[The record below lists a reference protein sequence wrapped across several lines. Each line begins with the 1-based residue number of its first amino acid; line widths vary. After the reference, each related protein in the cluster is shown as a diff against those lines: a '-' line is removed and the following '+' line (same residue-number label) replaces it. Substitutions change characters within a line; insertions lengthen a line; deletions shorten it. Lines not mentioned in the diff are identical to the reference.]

1 MTSIMDWPQPHIGR
15 NPGASLGTERDQTAE
30 LLSELAGCETDKAAV
45 QLALGRASDAVD
57 AELCIYA
64 DGNLTES
71 ATSDPALVV
80 PVFGRLRGHLVLTR
94 AGRAFEDGERDRI
107 QTIARALSLFKPGAG
122 PEALIGRLALQ
133 EELAQAVE
141 EGQIQA
147 HYLPKV
153 DLRSA
158 RVTGVEALARWLHP
172 DRGELAAGE
181 FVDLAEAGGLM
192 PALTERIVQLS
203 TLATGDWWRSGL
215 RLQLSVN
222 LPASA
227 LTEPDPA
234 LDELVSAALV
244 SRGLPFDALRLE
256 ITEDAIM
263 AAPDAAQTLERL
275 KSLGVTISID
285 DFGTG
290 RTSLGQL
297 NDLPVDE
304 LKIDRSFT
312 RTLTR
317 GEGKGIVRSTIQL
330 ARQMDLQVV
339 AEGVETEETWR
350 QLRGMGCDGA
360 QGFLIGKPMAARE
373 VPAWLASWDA
383 RGRQLNRIRRDQLEV
398 SGPRGRKRSHARDEA
413 PA

>member
-1 MTSIMDWPQPHIGR
+1 MTSIMDSSESHLGKDSGIAP
-15 NPGASLGTERDQTAE
+15 GTERERAAG

-45 QLALGRASDAVD
+45 QLALERASDAVD
-57 AELCIYA
+57 AELCIYV

-94 AGRAFEDGERDRI
+94 AGRAFDDGERDRI
-107 QTIARALSLFKPGAG
+107 QPIARTLSLFEPGAG
-122 PEALIGRLALQ
+122 PEPLLDRLALQ

-158 RVTGVEALARWLHP
+158 RVIGVEALARWLHP

-181 FVDLAEAGGLM
+181 FVDLAEAVGLM
-192 PALTERIVQLS
+192 PAFTERIVNLS
-203 TLATGDWWRSGL
+203 TQATGDWWRSGL
-215 RLQLSVN
+215 RLKLSVN

-244 SRGLPFDALRLE
+244 STGLPSDALRFE

-290 RTSLGQL
+290 HTSLGQL
-297 NDLPVDE
+297 KDLPVDE

-373 VPAWLASWDA
+373 VPAWLASWDT
-383 RGRQLNRIRRDQLEV
+383 RGRQLNRIRRDQLEMA
-398 SGPRGRKRSHARDEA
+398 GPRGRKRSHARDEA

>member
-1 MTSIMDWPQPHIGR
+1 MTSIMDSPQSHIGR
-15 NPGASLGTERDQTAE
+15 NPGVAPGTDRTRTAE

-45 QLALGRASDAVD
+45 QLALERASDAVD
-57 AELCIYA
+57 AELCIYV

-80 PVFGRLRGHLVLTR
+80 HVFRPRGHLVLTR
-94 AGRAFEDGERDRI
+94 VGRAFDEEERRRI
-107 QTIARALSLFKPGAG
+107 QPIARALSLFEPGTG
-122 PEALIGRLALQ
+122 PEPLLDRLALQ
-133 EELAQAVE
+133 EELAQAIE

-158 RVTGVEALARWLHP
+158 RVTGMEALARWLHP
-172 DRGELAAGE
+172 DRGELAAAE
-181 FVDLAEAGGLM
+181 FVDLAEAGEMM
-192 PALTERIVQLS
+192 PALTERIIKLS
-203 TLATGDWWRSGL
+203 TQATGDWWRSGL

-227 LTEPDPA
+227 LNEPDPA
-234 LDELVSAALV
+234 LDELVSAAPV
-244 SRGLPFDALRLE
+244 SMGFPSDALRFE

-263 AAPDAAQTLERL
+263 AAPDAAQALERL

-290 RTSLGQL
+290 HTSLGQL
-297 NDLPVDE
+297 KDLPVDE
-304 LKIDRSFT
+304 LKIDSSFT
-312 RTLTR
+312 QTLIR
-317 GEGKGIVRSTIQL
+317 GEGKPIARSTIQL
-330 ARQMDLQVV
+330 ARQMDLEVV
-339 AEGVETEETWR
+339 AEGVQTEETWR

-360 QGFLIGKPMAARE
+360 QGSLIGRPMAARE
-373 VPAWLASWDA
+373 VPAWLASWDTH
-383 RGRQLNRIRRDQLEV
+383 GRRLNRISRDRLEI
-398 SGPRGRKRSHARDEA
+398 SGPRARKRSHARGKA

>member
-1 MTSIMDWPQPHIGR
+1 MTSIMDWPQSHIDR

-30 LLSELAGCETDKAAV
+30 LLGELAGCETDKAAV

-57 AELCIYA
+57 AELSIYV

-153 DLRSA
+153 DLRNA

-172 DRGELAAGE
+172 DRGELAAGQ

-192 PALTERIVQLS
+192 PALTERIVKLS

-244 SRGLPFDALRLE
+244 SRELPSDALRLE

-275 KSLGVTISID
+275 KNLGVTISID

-373 VPAWLASWDA
+373 VPAWLASWDT
-383 RGRQLNRIRRDQLEV
+383 RGRQLNRIRRDQLEM

>member
-1 MTSIMDWPQPHIGR
+1 MTSIMDSPQSHIGR
-15 NPGASLGTERDQTAE
+15 NPGASPGTEREQTAE

-45 QLALGRASDAVD
+45 QLALERASDAVD
-57 AELCIYA
+57 AELCIYV

-94 AGRAFEDGERDRI
+94 AGRAFDDGERDRI
-107 QTIARALSLFKPGAG
+107 QPIARALSLFEPGAG
-122 PEALIGRLALQ
+122 PEPLLDRLALQ
-133 EELAQAVE
+133 EELAQALE

-192 PALTERIVQLS
+192 PALTERIVKLS

-234 LDELVSAALV
+234 LARARLRRTGQQGTSLRRTPLRDH
-244 SRGLPFDALRLE
+244 RGRDHGRTGRGSDAR
-256 ITEDAIM
+256 
-263 AAPDAAQTLERL
+263 AAQEPRRHDLDRRL
-275 KSLGVTISID
+275 RHWPHLAG
-285 DFGTG
+285 
-290 RTSLGQL
+290 
-297 NDLPVDE
+297 PV
-304 LKIDRSFT
+304 
-312 RTLTR
+312 
-317 GEGKGIVRSTIQL
+317 
-330 ARQMDLQVV
+330 
-339 AEGVETEETWR
+339 
-350 QLRGMGCDGA
+350 
-360 QGFLIGKPMAARE
+360 
-373 VPAWLASWDA
+373 
-383 RGRQLNRIRRDQLEV
+383 
-398 SGPRGRKRSHARDEA
+398 
-413 PA
+413 

>member
-1 MTSIMDWPQPHIGR
+1 MTSIMDWPQSHIDR

-30 LLSELAGCETDKAAV
+30 LLGELAGCETDKAAV

-57 AELCIYA
+57 AELCIYV

-153 DLRSA
+153 DLRNA

-172 DRGELAAGE
+172 DRGELAAGQ

-192 PALTERIVQLS
+192 PALTERIVKLS

-244 SRGLPFDALRLE
+244 SRELPSDALRLE

-373 VPAWLASWDA
+373 VPAWLASWDT
-383 RGRQLNRIRRDQLEV
+383 RGRQLNRIRRDQLEM

>member
-1 MTSIMDWPQPHIGR
+1 MTSIMDWPQSHIDR

-30 LLSELAGCETDKAAV
+30 LLGELAGCETDKAAV

-57 AELCIYA
+57 AELSIYV

-153 DLRSA
+153 DLRNA

-172 DRGELAAGE
+172 DRGELAAGQ

-244 SRGLPFDALRLE
+244 SRELPSDALRLE

-373 VPAWLASWDA
+373 VPAWLASWDT
-383 RGRQLNRIRRDQLEV
+383 RGRQLNRIRRDQLEMA
-398 SGPRGRKRSHARDEA
+398 GPRGRKRSHARDEA

>member
-1 MTSIMDWPQPHIGR
+1 MDWPRSHIGR

-30 LLSELAGCETDKAAV
+30 LLGELAGCETDKAAV

-57 AELCIYA
+57 AELSIYV

-153 DLRSA
+153 DLRNA

-172 DRGELAAGE
+172 DRGELAAGQ

-192 PALTERIVQLS
+192 PALTERIVKLS

-244 SRGLPFDALRLE
+244 SRELPSDALRLE

-330 ARQMDLQVV
+330 ARQMDLQVS

-373 VPAWLASWDA
+373 VPAWLASWDT
-383 RGRQLNRIRRDQLEV
+383 RGRQLNRIRRDQLEMA
-398 SGPRGRKRSHARDEA
+398 GPRGRKRSHARDEA

>member
-1 MTSIMDWPQPHIGR
+1 MTSIMDWPQSHIDR

-30 LLSELAGCETDKAAV
+30 LLGELAGCETDKAAV

-57 AELCIYA
+57 AELCIYV

-153 DLRSA
+153 DLRNA

-172 DRGELAAGE
+172 DRGELAAGQ

-192 PALTERIVQLS
+192 PALTERIVKLS

-244 SRGLPFDALRLE
+244 SRELPSDALRLE

-330 ARQMDLQVV
+330 ARQMDLEVV
-339 AEGVETEETWR
+339 AEGVQTEETWR

-373 VPAWLASWDA
+373 VPAWLASWDT
-383 RGRQLNRIRRDQLEV
+383 RGRQLNRIRRDQLEM

>member
-244 SRGLPFDALRLE
+244 SRGLPSDALRLE

>member
-1 MTSIMDWPQPHIGR
+1 MTSIMDWPQPHFGR

-122 PEALIGRLALQ
+122 PENLMGRLALQ

-141 EGQIQA
+141 KGQIQA

-158 RVTGVEALARWLHP
+158 RVTGMEALARWLHP

-285 DFGTG
+285 NFGTG

-383 RGRQLNRIRRDQLEV
+383 RGRQLNRIRRDQLEM
-398 SGPRGRKRSHARDEA
+398 SGPRGRKRSHARYKA

>member
-1 MTSIMDWPQPHIGR
+1 MDWPQPHFGR

-122 PEALIGRLALQ
+122 PENLMGRLALQ

-141 EGQIQA
+141 KGQIQA

-158 RVTGVEALARWLHP
+158 RVTGMEALARWLHP

-244 SRGLPFDALRLE
+244 SMGLPFDALRLE

-285 DFGTG
+285 NFGTG

-383 RGRQLNRIRRDQLEV
+383 RGRQLNRIRRDQLEM

>member
-1 MTSIMDWPQPHIGR
+1 MTSIMDSPQSHIGR
-15 NPGASLGTERDQTAE
+15 NPGVAPGTDRTRTAE

-45 QLALGRASDAVD
+45 QLALERASDAVD
-57 AELCIYA
+57 AALCIYV

-80 PVFGRLRGHLVLTR
+80 PVFGRPRGHLVLTR
-94 AGRAFEDGERDRI
+94 AGRAFDEEERRRI
-107 QTIARALSLFKPGAG
+107 QPIARALSLFEPGAG
-122 PEALIGRLALQ
+122 PEPLLDRLALQ
-133 EELAQAVE
+133 EELAQAIE

-158 RVTGVEALARWLHP
+158 RVTGMEALARWLHP
-172 DRGELAAGE
+172 DRGELAAAE
-181 FVDLAEAGGLM
+181 FVDLAEAGEMM
-192 PALTERIVQLS
+192 PALTERIIKLS
-203 TLATGDWWRSGL
+203 TQATGDWWRSGL

-227 LTEPDPA
+227 LNEPDPA
-234 LDELVSAALV
+234 LDELVSAAPV
-244 SRGLPFDALRLE
+244 SMGFPSDALRFE

-263 AAPDAAQTLERL
+263 AAPDAAQALERL

-290 RTSLGQL
+290 HTSLGQL
-297 NDLPVDE
+297 KDLPVDE
-304 LKIDRSFT
+304 LKIDSSFT
-312 RTLTR
+312 QTLIR
-317 GEGKGIVRSTIQL
+317 GEGMPIARSTIQL
-330 ARQMDLQVV
+330 ARQMDLEVV
-339 AEGVETEETWR
+339 AEGVQTEETWR

-360 QGFLIGKPMAARE
+360 QGSLIGRPMAARE
-373 VPAWLASWDA
+373 VPAWLASWDTH
-383 RGRQLNRIRRDQLEV
+383 GRRLNRISRDRLEI
-398 SGPRGRKRSHARDEA
+398 SGPRARKRSHARGKA

>member
-122 PEALIGRLALQ
+122 PEDLIGRLALQ

-244 SRGLPFDALRLE
+244 SRGLPSDALRLE

-275 KSLGVTISID
+275 ASLGVTISID

-383 RGRQLNRIRRDQLEV
+383 RGRQLNRIRRDQLEM

>member
-1 MTSIMDWPQPHIGR
+1 MTSIMDWPQSHIDR

-30 LLSELAGCETDKAAV
+30 LLGELAGCETDKAAV

-57 AELCIYA
+57 AELCIYV

-107 QTIARALSLFKPGAG
+107 QTIARALSLFKLGAG
-122 PEALIGRLALQ
+122 TEALIGRLALQ

-153 DLRSA
+153 DLRNA

-172 DRGELAAGE
+172 DRGELAAGQ

-192 PALTERIVQLS
+192 PALTERIVKLS

-244 SRGLPFDALRLE
+244 SRELPSDALRLE

-373 VPAWLASWDA
+373 VPAWLASWDT
-383 RGRQLNRIRRDQLEV
+383 RGRQLNRIRRDQLEMA
-398 SGPRGRKRSHARDEA
+398 GPRGRKRSHARDEA

>member
-1 MTSIMDWPQPHIGR
+1 MTSIMNASQSHIGR
-15 NPGASLGTERDQTAE
+15 DPGIAPGTDRERAAE
-30 LLSELAGCETDKAAV
+30 LLTELAGRETDQAAV
-45 QLALGRASDAVD
+45 QLALESASDAVD
-57 AELCIYA
+57 AELCVYV

-71 ATSDPALVV
+71 ATSTPTLVA
-80 PVFGRLRGHLVLTR
+80 PVFGRLSGHLILTR
-94 AGRAFEDGERDRI
+94 AGRAFDDGERDRI
-107 QTIARALSLFKPGAG
+107 QRIARTLSLFEPSAG
-122 PEALIGRLALQ
+122 PEPLLDRLALQ
-133 EELAQAVE
+133 EELAHALE
-141 EGQIQA
+141 GGQIQA

-153 DLRSA
+153 DLRRA
-158 RVTGVEALARWLHP
+158 RVIGVEALARWLHP

-192 PALTERIVQLS
+192 PALTERIVKLS
-203 TLATGDWWRSGL
+203 TQATGDWWRSGL
-215 RLQLSVN
+215 RLKLSVN

-227 LTEPDPA
+227 LTEPGPA

-244 SRGLPFDALRLE
+244 SRGLPSDALCFE

-263 AAPDAAQTLERL
+263 AAPDPAQTLERL
-275 KSLGVTISID
+275 KGLGVTISID
-285 DFGTG
+285 HFGTG
-290 RTSLGQL
+290 HTSLGQL
-297 NDLPVDE
+297 KDLPVDE

-339 AEGVETEETWR
+339 AEGVQTEETWR
-350 QLRGMGCDGA
+350 QLRGMGCDAA

-373 VPAWLASWDA
+373 VPAWLASWDT
-383 RGRQLNRIRRDQLEV
+383 RGRQLNRIRRDQLEM
-398 SGPRGRKRSHARDEA
+398 SGPRARKRYHARDEA

>member
-227 LTEPDPA
+227 LTEPEPA
-234 LDELVSAALV
+234 LHELVSAALV

>member
-1 MTSIMDWPQPHIGR
+1 MTSIMDSPQSHIGR
-15 NPGASLGTERDQTAE
+15 NPGVAPGDDRKLTAE
-30 LLSELAGCETDKAAV
+30 LLSELAGCVTDKAAV
-45 QLALGRASDAVD
+45 QLTLERASDAVD
-57 AELCIYA
+57 TDLCIYV

-80 PVFGRLRGHLVLTR
+80 PVFGRPRGHLILTR
-94 AGRAFEDGERDRI
+94 AERAFDEEERRRI
-107 QTIARALSLFKPGAG
+107 QPIARALSLFEPCAG
-122 PEALIGRLALQ
+122 PEPLLDRLALQ
-133 EELAQAVE
+133 EELVQAIE
-141 EGQIQA
+141 EEQIQA

-153 DLRSA
+153 DLRTA
-158 RVTGVEALARWLHP
+158 RVIGMEALARWLHP
-172 DRGELAAGE
+172 DRGELAAAE

-192 PALTERIVQLS
+192 PALTERIIKLS
-203 TLATGDWWRSGL
+203 TQATGDWWRSGL

-222 LPASA
+222 LPADA
-227 LTEPDPA
+227 LNEPDPA
-234 LDELVSAALV
+234 LDELVSAAPA
-244 SRGLPFDALRLE
+244 SRGFPAEALRIE

-290 RTSLGQL
+290 HTSLCQL
-297 NDLPVDE
+297 KDLAVDE

-317 GEGKGIVRSTIQL
+317 GEGKPIARSTIQL

-339 AEGVETEETWR
+339 AEGVQTEETWR

-360 QGFLIGKPMAARE
+360 QGFLIGRPMAARE

-383 RGRQLNRIRRDQLEV
+383 RGRQLNRISRDRLEM
-398 SGPRGRKRSHARDEA
+398 SGPRARKRSHARNEA

>member
-1 MTSIMDWPQPHIGR
+1 MTSIMDSPESHIGR
-15 NPGASLGTERDQTAE
+15 NPGVAPGTDRRRTAD

-45 QLALGRASDAVD
+45 QLALERASDAVD
-57 AELCIYA
+57 AELCIYV

-80 PVFGRLRGHLVLTR
+80 PVFGRPRGHLVLTR
-94 AGRAFEDGERDRI
+94 AGRAFDEEERRRI
-107 QTIARALSLFKPGAG
+107 QPIARSLSLFEPGAG
-122 PEALIGRLALQ
+122 PELLLDRLALQ
-133 EELAQAVE
+133 EELAQAIE
-141 EGQIQA
+141 GGQIQA

-158 RVTGVEALARWLHP
+158 RVTGMEALARWLHP
-172 DRGELAAGE
+172 DRGELAAAE
-181 FVDLAEAGGLM
+181 FVDLAEAGEMM
-192 PALTERIVQLS
+192 PALTERIIKLS
-203 TLATGDWWRSGL
+203 TQATGDWWRSGL

-227 LTEPDPA
+227 LNEPDPA
-234 LDELVSAALV
+234 LDELVSAAPV
-244 SRGLPFDALRLE
+244 SMGFPSDALRFE

-290 RTSLGQL
+290 HTSLGQL
-297 NDLPVDE
+297 KDLPVDE

-330 ARQMDLQVV
+330 ARQMDLEVV
-339 AEGVETEETWR
+339 AEGVQTEETWR

-360 QGFLIGKPMAARE
+360 QGSLIGRPMAARE
-373 VPAWLASWDA
+373 VPAWLASWDTH
-383 RGRQLNRIRRDQLEV
+383 GRRLNRISRERLV
-398 SGPRGRKRSHARDEA
+398 MSGPRARKRSHARGKA

>member
-1 MTSIMDWPQPHIGR
+1 MTSIMDSPESHIGR
-15 NPGASLGTERDQTAE
+15 NPGVAPGTDRRRTAD

-45 QLALGRASDAVD
+45 QLALERASDAVD
-57 AELCIYA
+57 AELCIYV

-80 PVFGRLRGHLVLTR
+80 PVFGRPRGHLVLTR
-94 AGRAFEDGERDRI
+94 AGRAFDEEERRRI
-107 QTIARALSLFKPGAG
+107 QPIARSLSLFEPGAG
-122 PEALIGRLALQ
+122 LELLLDRLALQ
-133 EELAQAVE
+133 EELAQAIE
-141 EGQIQA
+141 GGQIQA

-158 RVTGVEALARWLHP
+158 RVTGMEALARWLHP
-172 DRGELAAGE
+172 DRGELAAAE

-192 PALTERIVQLS
+192 PALTERIIKLS
-203 TLATGDWWRSGL
+203 TQATGDWWRSGL

-227 LTEPDPA
+227 LNEPDPA
-234 LDELVSAALV
+234 LDELVSAAPV
-244 SRGLPFDALRLE
+244 SMGFPSDALRFE

-290 RTSLGQL
+290 HTSLGQL
-297 NDLPVDE
+297 KDLPVDE
-304 LKIDRSFT
+304 LKIDSSFT
-312 RTLTR
+312 RTLIR
-317 GEGKGIVRSTIQL
+317 GEGKPIARSTIQL
-330 ARQMDLQVV
+330 ARQMDLEVV
-339 AEGVETEETWR
+339 AEGVQTEETWR

-360 QGFLIGKPMAARE
+360 QGSLIGRPMAARE
-373 VPAWLASWDA
+373 VPAWLASWDKH
-383 RGRQLNRIRRDQLEV
+383 GRRLNRISRDRLEI
-398 SGPRGRKRSHARDEA
+398 SGPRARKRSHARGKA

>member
-1 MTSIMDWPQPHIGR
+1 MTSIMDWPRSHIGR
-15 NPGASLGTERDQTAE
+15 NPGASLGTDRNQTAE
-30 LLSELAGCETDKAAV
+30 LLGELAGCETDKAAV

-57 AELCIYA
+57 AELSIYV

-94 AGRAFEDGERDRI
+94 AGRAFEAGERDRI

-153 DLRSA
+153 DLRNA

-192 PALTERIVQLS
+192 PALTERIVKLS

-244 SRGLPFDALRLE
+244 SRELPSDALRLE

-373 VPAWLASWDA
+373 VPAWLASWDT
-383 RGRQLNRIRRDQLEV
+383 RGRQLNRIRRDQLEI
-398 SGPRGRKRSHARDEA
+398 SGPRGRQRSHARDEA

>member
-1 MTSIMDWPQPHIGR
+1 MTSIMDSPQSHIGR
-15 NPGASLGTERDQTAE
+15 NPGVAPGTERERAAA
-30 LLSELAGCETDKAAV
+30 LLSELASCETDKAAV
-45 QLALGRASDAVD
+45 QMALERASDAVD
-57 AELCIYA
+57 AELCVYV

-71 ATSDPALVV
+71 ATSNPALVV
-80 PVFGRLRGHLVLTR
+80 PVFGRLRGHLILTR
-94 AGRAFEDGERDRI
+94 AGRAFDDVERDRI
-107 QTIARALSLFKPGAG
+107 EPIVRALSLFEPGAG
-122 PEALIGRLALQ
+122 PEPLLDRLALQ
-133 EELAQAVE
+133 AELAQALE

-172 DRGELAAGE
+172 NRGELVAGE
-181 FVDLAEAGGLM
+181 FMDLAEAGGLM
-192 PALTERIVQLS
+192 PELTERIVKLS

-234 LDELVSAALV
+234 LAEFVSATLV
-244 SRGLPFDALRLE
+244 SRGLPADALRFE

-263 AAPDAAQTLERL
+263 SAPDAAQTLERL
-275 KSLGVTISID
+275 KRLGVTISID

-290 RTSLGQL
+290 HTSLGQL
-297 NDLPVDE
+297 KDLPVDE

-330 ARQMDLQVV
+330 GRQMDLQVV
-339 AEGVETEETWR
+339 AEGVQTEETWR

-383 RGRQLNRIRRDQLEV
+383 RGRQLNRIRRDQLEM
-398 SGPRGRKRSHARDEA
+398 SGPRARKRSHARNTA